1 MQNSLSVQIQNE
13 ETQTPGAGPSRLPLS
28 VLATLPDARISI
40 DVPSVRVPLPARLD
54 TTQQE
59 VELGTYLVPHY
70 LTAENQ
76 NPPTAGAFARRG
88 SAGSISSKV
97 STPAPSFFLANP
109 HWQTDILTFCNHA
122 RLDPVLGNARIT
134 HIQARKS
141 RRPPFLHE
149 YILVFFTAAR
159 DQRFV
164 IRIDRLGKVGSTSS
178 GWPLGWCT
186 GRYGVAAN
194 TAIQEVGLYH
204 IQDAQSG
211 VDSLGEPWLAM
222 DGRWGSSPIA
232 TLATWESVK
241 TAGMHVSHHIQT
253 ATDGQVPRLKDVSRL
268 LEAILLEMPTYHL
281 TTTNCYFMTRT
292 SLLLLQRCYPK
303 AFACYLG
310 SLSGELV
317 PASDLIE
324 PVWTGVVRWYLP
336 FVVLFFMAYLPLVVA
351 IHMQLS
357 MFVRCHWQLASCPHF
372 PYDGRPG
379 LTVMALRLALHS
391 LIDVPLPTGIMH
403 AYMTAL
409 ESAMNELVERLSRE
423 FLGTRQG
430 DDAMPLQYDFLFR

>member
-1 MQNSLSVQIQNE
+1 MQNTLPAQIQNE

-40 DVPSVRVPLPARLD
+40 EVPGAQVPPLARLD

-76 NPPTAGAFARRG
+76 NPPTAGVFARRG

-97 STPAPSFFLANP
+97 STPAPTNP
-109 HWQTDILTFCNHA
+109 YWQTDILTFCSHA

-164 IRIDRLGKVGSTSS
+164 IRIDQLGKVGSTSS

-222 DGRWGSSPIA
+222 DGRWGSHPIA

-253 ATDGQVPRLKDVSRL
+253 AADGQVPRLKDVSRL
-268 LEAILLEMPTYHL
+268 LEAILLEMPT
-281 TTTNCYFMTRT
+281 
-292 SLLLLQRCYPK
+292 
-303 AFACYLG
+303 
-310 SLSGELV
+310 
-317 PASDLIE
+317 
-324 PVWTGVVRWYLP
+324 
-336 FVVLFFMAYLPLVVA
+336 
-351 IHMQLS
+351 
-357 MFVRCHWQLASCPHF
+357 
-372 PYDGRPG
+372 
-379 LTVMALRLALHS
+379 
-391 LIDVPLPTGIMH
+391 
-403 AYMTAL
+403 
-409 ESAMNELVERLSRE
+409 
-423 FLGTRQG
+423 
-430 DDAMPLQYDFLFR
+430 